1 LASSDAIRRGPSDGH
16 AIAAMQHVA
25 GRFVAQEYA
34 RDALRPVCYA
44 CGMTYIITPPAIAS
58 LPVIGSDQRFPIR
71 RVFCIGRNYAE
82 HAREMGASVDKSAP
96 MFFCKPADAVVSDG
110 ADVRYPQVTQDLHHE
125 VEMVVAL
132 GAGGHDLTPEQ
143 ATALI
148 WGYGVGLDLTRRDLQ
163 AQAKAKG
170 HPWDVAKAFDH
181 SAPVSALRR
190 ASEVA
195 LDGHSV
201 LRLSVNGELRQET
214 TLGEMVH
221 GVPQIIAALST
232 LFELK
237 AGDLIFT
244 GTPAG
249 VAALQRG
256 DRFHAELVGVA
267 ELDGQVV

>member
-1 LASSDAIRRGPSDGH
+1 MIAGFVTLAAMTY
-16 AIAAMQHVA
+16 AIA
-25 GRFVAQEYA
+25 
-34 RDALRPVCYA
+34 
-44 CGMTYIITPPAIAS
+44 PPALPS
-58 LPVIGSDQRFPIR
+58 LPIIGSDQRFPIR

-82 HAREMGASVDKSAP
+82 HAREMGASVDTAAP

-110 ADVRYPQVTQDLHHE
+110 ADVPYPQATSDLHHE

-132 GAGGHDLTPEQ
+132 GADGHDLTPEQ
-143 ATALI
+143 GAALV

-181 SAPVSALRR
+181 SAPISALRP
-190 ASEVA
+190 ATEVTLTA
-195 LDGHSV
+195 DSV
-201 LRLSVNGELRQET
+201 LRLSVNGELRQQT
-214 TLGEMVH
+214 RLGDMVH

-256 DRFHAELVGVA
+256 DRFHAELIGVT
-267 ELDGQVV
+267 ELDGRVV

>member
-1 LASSDAIRRGPSDGH
+1 MPRFATLAGMTY
-16 AIAAMQHVA
+16 AIAAP
-25 GRFVAQEYA
+25 
-34 RDALRPVCYA
+34 ALP
-44 CGMTYIITPPAIAS
+44 S
-58 LPVIGSDQRFPIR
+58 LPIIGSELRFPVR

-82 HAREMGASVDKSAP
+82 HAREMGAAVDTTSP

-110 ADVRYPQVTQDLHHE
+110 ADVPYPQATSDLHHE

-132 GAGGHDLTPEQ
+132 GAGGHDLTPTQ
-143 ATALI
+143 AVALV

-181 SAPVSALRR
+181 SAPVSALRP
-190 ASEVA
+190 AAEVT
-195 LDGHSV
+195 LTEDSV
-201 LRLSVNGELRQET
+201 LRLRVNGELRQQAR
-214 TLGEMVH
+214 LGDMVH

-256 DRFHAELVGVA
+256 DRFHAELIGVA
-267 ELDGQVV
+267 ELEGRVV